1 MSVCYV
7 TFTYE
12 TMKRFRDGRGRP
24 ASLFPYGFCLQNA
37 CSSLSP
43 SQRRC
48 AHGEARSIL
57 VLFSDRVAASR
68 FASSPMHGRLNR
80 APRLGPPPAMRAAR
94 PSLARLAPRRSPSQ
108 PAPVLRETGENDEPR
123 LLRRLWG
130 FNKIIHVGLQ
140 DGIRHL
146 AGTHWFLIIIDK

>member
-1 MSVCYV
+1 MPPNKTWGRRMFVCLLCDIYL
-7 TFTYE
+7 
-12 TMKRFRDGRGRP
+12 RDNEMLPRRRGRP
-24 ASLFPYGFCLQNA
+24 APLFPYGFCLQNA

-80 APRLGPPPAMRAAR
+80 APRLGPPPAVRAAR

-108 PAPVLRETGENDEPR
+108 PAPVLRETAENNR
-123 LLRRLWG
+123 
-130 FNKIIHVGLQ
+130 K
-140 DGIRHL
+140 
-146 AGTHWFLIIIDK
+146 